1 MTAPGVNVAVTT
13 EVGYCPFCQRSR
25 NLRRADRHLGGL
37 VRTTVE
43 CESCHRTLS
52 STLGPPPPAVEAAPA
67 PTPPPVMA
75 EPGPAQAPK
84 PKAEK
89 AAPVKK
95 AAAPKKAAVAAKRP
109 AAAGKAAAKATVR
122 KPAAGAKSPTRKK

>member
-25 NLRRADRHLGGL
+25 NLRREDRHLGGL

-52 STLGPPPPAVEAAPA
+52 STLGPPPPAVEATPA
-67 PTPPPVMA
+67 PVTQPEIA
-75 EPGPAQAPK
+75 EPVTAQAAK
-84 PKAEK
+84 PKAAPATK
-89 AAPVKK
+89 AAPAKKAAPARKAVGAKK
-95 AAAPKKAAVAAKRP
+95 AAATTR
-109 AAAGKAAAKATVR
+109 R
-122 KPAAGAKSPTRKK
+122 KPAASAKSAAKKK